1 MAQSFRLTWHGP
13 TVERALRQAAARG
26 AFLAA
31 EHVLGESQA
40 LVPLDESPLMHS
52 GTASVDEPSLTA
64 MVSYD
69 TPYAVRQHEDL
80 TYRHAPGRTAKY
92 LERPLNASR
101 ADVLA
106 IVAAQLRRA
115 MR

>member
-1 MAQSFRLTWHGP
+1 MAQSFRLTWNGP
-13 TVERALRQAAARG
+13 AVERELRQAAARG
-26 AFLAA
+26 VFLAA
-31 EHVLGESQA
+31 EYVLGEA
-40 LVPLDESPLMHS
+40 NNVVPLDESPLMHS
-52 GTASVDEPSLTA
+52 GVASVDEPSLTG

-101 ADVLA
+101 AEVLA
-106 IVAAQLRRA
+106 LIAAQLRRA